1 MKNTIIGLF
10 LLVSFSFTITAQEAE
25 WELRKEKD
33 GIQVYVREAID
44 SPFKELKMKF
54 SIDATMSTVVALLQ
68 NVDAIPDWVYKCSES
83 YVVEKISI
91 QEEYYYNLMD
101 FPWPMSDRDLILKS
115 KLYQDPVTKV
125 LRSESY
131 AVADKMPVKEGVV
144 RIEETNLWWEFTP
157 KPNGQIDV
165 DYYLKSNPGGYLP
178 AWIVNLAIDQGP
190 VQTVKRFLKTLEDPK
205 YKDVKLDYISEL
217 KE

>member
-1 MKNTIIGLF
+1 LKYIIISLL
-10 LLVSFSFTITAQEAE
+10 LLVSFSSTAQEAE
-25 WELRKEKD
+25 WDLRKDKN
-33 GIQVYVREAID
+33 GIKVYVREAKD

-54 SIDATMSTVVALLQ
+54 SIEASMSTVVALLQ
-68 NVDAIPDWVYKCSES
+68 DIEAIPDWVYKCNES
-83 YVVEKISI
+83 YVVEKINTK
-91 QEEYYYNLMD
+91 EEYYYNLMD

-131 AVADKMPVKEGVV
+131 AIANKIPVKEGVV
-144 RIEETNLWWEFTP
+144 RIKETNLWWEFTP
-157 KPNGQIDV
+157 KSNNLIEV

-190 VQTVKRFLKTLEDPK
+190 IQTVKRFLKILKDPK
-205 YKDVKLDYISEL
+205 YKNVKLDYVSEFQ
-217 KE
+217 E